1 MDDKKLVSKHIRM
14 SQKIAKWYED
24 KAKDLGVSQTNLMVM
39 ALNEYIK
46 QDQVVDMVDYFKT
59 LEIQAQ
65 LQANKK

>member
-24 KAKDLGVSQTNLMVM
+24 KAEDLGVSQTNLMVM

-46 QDQVVDMVDYFKT
+46 QDDVVNMVDYLKV
-59 LEIQAQ
+59 LEKEVQHA
-65 LQANKK
+65 KKE

>member
-1 MDDKKLVSKHIRM
+1 M

-46 QDQVVDMVDYFKT
+46 QDQVVDMVDYFKV
-59 LEIQAQ
+59 LEVQAQ
-65 LQANKK
+65 QSKTD

>member
-1 MDDKKLVSKHIRM
+1 MTELVRKNIRM

-46 QDQVVDMVDYFKT
+46 QDQVVDMVDYFKV
-59 LEIQAQ
+59 LEVQAQ
-65 LQANKK
+65 QSKTD